1 MSTRSSIS
9 GIALRAA
16 VVLSV
21 TTGCQQS
28 PWHGCNVKVGTAFFE
43 IPSEV
48 MVSSS
53 IFNLKDDEL
62 SKGVNLKL
70 DRNGEELSMTLLP
83 YGQYSF
89 ANTVEEQ
96 SFHSDL
102 INTRGRF
109 KDHKLGRK
117 GDYTTVFSPVDSK
130 LYHLFSG
137 SENQGTCSDH
147 SPSNCIYRTHFD
159 NLIIDYDSEF
169 LSVAEKLATD
179 KFIISRL
186 DEMRCK
192 SGE

>member
-1 MSTRSSIS
+1 MSARSSIS
-9 GIALRAA
+9 GIALRVAML
-16 VVLSV
+16 LSV

-28 PWHGCNVKVGTAFFE
+28 PWDGCNVKVGTAFFE
-43 IPSEV
+43 IPSEG

-70 DRNGEELSMTLLP
+70 DRNGEVLSMTLLP

-89 ANTVEEQ
+89 AHTVEEQ
-96 SFHSDL
+96 SFYSDL

-109 KDHKLGRK
+109 NDHKLGRK

-137 SENQGTCSDH
+137 SENHGICSDH
-147 SPSNCIYRTHFD
+147 SPFNCIYRTHFD
-159 NLIIDYDSEF
+159 NLIIDYDGEF